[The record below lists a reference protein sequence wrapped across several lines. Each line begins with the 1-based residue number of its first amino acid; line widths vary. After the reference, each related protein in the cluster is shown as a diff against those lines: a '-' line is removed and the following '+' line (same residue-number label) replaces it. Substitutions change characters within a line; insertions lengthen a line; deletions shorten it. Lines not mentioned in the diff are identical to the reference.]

1 MTICTYKRKC
11 IFGEILDD
19 EMKLSEFGKIVSKV
33 WNAIPEHFEN
43 VELDQFVVM
52 PNHVHGI
59 IIINESNNVRA
70 WHANQ
75 SFVGTQGINQ
85 TFVKAQGIDQ
95 SFVRAWHAM
104 PLPKAD
110 IMSVSKADTMPLQKF
125 GKPISSSLSVIV
137 GSFKSAVTKFMHVR
151 GYNDRKIWHRNYYEH
166 IIKKEKELN
175 EIRKYIANN
184 PASWAKDEENPNAL

>member
-59 IIINESNNVRA
+59 IIINESNNVGAR
-70 WHANQ
+70 HANQ
-75 SFVGTQGINQ
+75 SFVG
-85 TFVKAQGIDQ
+85 A
-95 SFVRAWHAM
+95 RHA
-104 PLPKAD
+104 
-110 IMSVSKADTMPLQKF
+110 V
-125 GKPISSSLSVIV
+125 PI
-137 GSFKSAVTKFMHVR
+137 
-151 GYNDRKIWHRNYYEH
+151 
-166 IIKKEKELN
+166 
-175 EIRKYIANN
+175 
-184 PASWAKDEENPNAL
+184 